1 MDRQVLTE
9 YNTYVLVDRSG
20 SMSLKGEGFPSRWD
34 QAREITTGIAGLA
47 QQVDEDGITL
57 IAFGGTFRKDRDLQ
71 DGVRVDSVAKL
82 FSSQSPNGS
91 TPLHNALDAA
101 FEHKFTAGKKAVIFV
116 IGDGE
121 PDDRAAV
128 EASIKR
134 AASRI
139 GDASQI
145 RILFL
150 QVGNEEGATKYL
162 NSLDNDLKGVKYDIV
177 NTVDYQTANG
187 LTPDELYERA
197 IKDTH

>member
-1 MDRQVLTE
+1 MDQALLTE
-9 YNTYVLVDRSG
+9 YNTYVLVDKSG
-20 SMSLKGEGFPSRWD
+20 SMNLKAEGFPTRWD

-47 QQVDEDGITL
+47 QKVDEDGITL
-57 IAFGGTFRKDRDLQ
+57 ISFGGTFKKDRDVQ

-82 FSSQSPNGS
+82 FNSQTPNGS

-101 FEHKFTAGKKAVIFV
+101 FEHKFQVGKKAVIFV

-121 PDDRAAV
+121 PDDKDAVQAA
-128 EASIKR
+128 IKR

-150 QVGNEEGATKYL
+150 QVGNEEAASKYL
-162 NSLDNDLKGVKYDIV
+162 KGLDTDLKGAKFDIV

-187 LTPDELYERA
+187 LTPDELYDRA
-197 IKDTH
+197 INDTH

>member
-1 MDRQVLTE
+1 MEKALLTE

-20 SMSLKGEGFPSRWD
+20 SMNLKAEGFPTRWD

-57 IAFGGTFRKDRDLQ
+57 ISFGGTFKKDRDLQ
-71 DGVRVDSVAKL
+71 DGVRVDAVANL
-82 FSSQSPNGS
+82 FTSQTPNGS
-91 TPLHNALDAA
+91 TPLHSALDAA
-101 FEHKFTAGKKAVIFV
+101 FEHKFQAGKKAIIFV

-121 PDDRAAV
+121 PDDKDAVQAA
-128 EASIKR
+128 IKR

-150 QVGNEEGATKYL
+150 QIGNEEGAATYL
-162 NSLDNDLKGVKYDIV
+162 QGLDKDLKGAKYDIV
-177 NTVDYQTANG
+177 NTVDYKTANG